1 MTALMM
7 GNNMI
12 ALILYLM
19 MFDVIIFIVL
29 FPEIQ

>member
-1 MTALMM
+1 MM

-12 ALILYLM
+12 ALVLYLM
-19 MFDVIIFIVL
+19 MFDVIIFVVF

>member
-1 MTALMM
+1 MM

-12 ALILYLM
+12 ALVLYLM
-19 MFDVIIFIVL
+19 MFDVIIFVVL